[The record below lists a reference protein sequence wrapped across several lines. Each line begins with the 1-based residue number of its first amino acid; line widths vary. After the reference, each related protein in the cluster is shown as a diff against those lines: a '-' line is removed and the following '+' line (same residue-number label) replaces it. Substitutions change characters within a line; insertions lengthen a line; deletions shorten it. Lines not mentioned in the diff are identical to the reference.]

1 MKAIT
6 VQTTVEIDHWD
17 LGRLFAE
24 WDNVEQA
31 SFLHGATVGFGG
43 LGGWGHMQVKY
54 IVDAATADGTQD
66 EVHRFLELLH
76 EYFKAE
82 S

>member
-6 VQTTVEIDHWD
+6 VQTAVEIDHWE
-17 LGRLFAE
+17 LGLLFAE

-31 SFLHGATVGFGG
+31 GFLHGATVGFSD
-43 LGGWGHMQVKY
+43 LGGWGHMQLSY
-54 IVDAATADGTQD
+54 IVDAAKADGTQD
-66 EVHRFLELLH
+66 EVQRFLELLH